1 MVNLDQ
7 IKLLESKV
15 EKAVNLIK
23 SLSEEKDSLKKEVE
37 EKNKRIS
44 ELENLIIIL
53 KDDQSKIEQ
62 GIVNALNHLSAF
74 ESSVYEKM
82 QSESPV
88 QAETNGQQP
97 QDQVSQTSKLVSKA
111 ESIVNATDNLSG
123 EKEQKEAESA
133 NLQRDLD
140 DVLGE
145 NPDVSKQMD
154 IF

>member
-82 QSESPV
+82 QSESPA

-97 QDQVSQTSKLVSKA
+97 QEQVSQTSKLVSKA

>member
-82 QSESPV
+82 QSESTV

>member
-7 IKLLESKV
+7 IKLLETKV

-23 SLSEEKDSLKKEVE
+23 SLSEEKDSLKREVE

-44 ELENLIIIL
+44 ELENLIIVF

-74 ESSVYEKM
+74 ESSIYEKM
-82 QSESPV
+82 QPESSV
-88 QAETNGQQP
+88 QAGGNEQQP
-97 QDQVSQTSKLVSKA
+97 SEQVSQPSKLVSKA
-111 ESIVNATDNLSG
+111 ETIVNAADNLSG

>member
-97 QDQVSQTSKLVSKA
+97 QEQVSQTSKLVSKA